1 MIYQKSSPLT
11 IENIVNSKINNVDF
25 KNLKFG
31 HVFTDYMFECD
42 YTEGSWVNPTI
53 KPFGNL
59 SISPASKVFHYGQAV
74 FEGMKAYKD
83 DFGKIW
89 LFRPEENFKRI
100 NKSSK
105 RLAIPEFPKELF
117 FEALEKMLVLD
128 KDWIKPGIGNSLYI
142 RPFVIA
148 TQAEVSAS
156 PSSEYKFLILFS
168 PAQAYYAGDVKVV
181 IAEHYSRSAD
191 GGVGA
196 AKAAGNYAAQFYPTN
211 LAKEKGFHQIIWTDS
226 KEHKFLEEAGTMNV
240 FFRINDTLITA
251 PVSDR
256 ILDGVTR
263 NSLIA
268 LAKRDGIK
276 VEERKITVDE
286 LKEASNNNTLKEIF
300 GAGTAAVIS
309 PVIDFSHK
317 NKVYHL
323 PKIKESYA
331 TIFKSELLNIQ
342 HNNAEDS
349 FGWRYPGISIQNYLL
364 HCYAEYLIIQI

>member
-1 MIYQKSSPLT
+1 MFMINQKSPSVT
-11 IENIVNSKINNVDF
+11 VENIVNSKINKVDF
-25 KNLKFG
+25 TNLKFG

-42 YTEGSWVNPTI
+42 YIDKSWVNPTI

-83 DFGKIW
+83 NQGKIW

-105 RLAIPEFPKELF
+105 RLAIPEFPKDLF
-117 FEALEKMLVLD
+117 FEALEKMLLLD
-128 KDWIKPGIGNSLYI
+128 KEWIKSGIGNSLYI

-148 TQAEVSAS
+148 TQTEVSAS
-156 PSSEYKFLILFS
+156 PSNEYKFLILFS

-211 LAKEKGFHQIIWTDS
+211 LAKEKGFQQIIWTDS
-226 KEHKFLEEAGTMNV
+226 KEHKYLEEAGTMNV

-251 PVSDR
+251 PTSDR

-263 NSLIA
+263 KILIA
-268 LAKRDGIK
+268 LAKRDGIII
-276 VEERKITVDE
+276 EEKRITVDE
-286 LKEASNNNTLKEIF
+286 LKEASKNNSLKEIF

-309 PVIDFSHK
+309 PVSEFSHK
-317 NKVYHL
+317 NQIYHL
-323 PKIKESYA
+323 PKLKKSYA
-331 TIFKSELLNIQ
+331 HIFKTKLLNIQ
-342 HNNAEDS
+342 HNITEDS
-349 FGWRYPGISIQNYLL
+349 FGWRYPVK
-364 HCYAEYLIIQI
+364 